1 MKKTFWG
8 YDVREADEVIDSL
21 RSQNSIL
28 SSKLTKLNME
38 LAAKSEMETPAPA
51 AAVPE
56 DHAPRA
62 GGAAGGQRG
71 ADRAGG
77 QTAGRSAEAARQNR
91 RIGAGKGIRALR
103 HQRGADLRRAYENV
117 EKIRAELIEEMQERI
132 PGIRR
137 GPYRGGRA
145 AARLFRADGG
155 R

>member
-56 DHAPRA
+56 DMRRELEELP
-62 GGAAGGQRG
+62 GGQRG

-103 HQRGADLRRAYENV
+103 HQRGADLR
-117 EKIRAELIEEMQERI
+117 
-132 PGIRR
+132 PG
-137 GPYRGGRA
+137 
-145 AARLFRADGG
+145 L
-155 R
+155 